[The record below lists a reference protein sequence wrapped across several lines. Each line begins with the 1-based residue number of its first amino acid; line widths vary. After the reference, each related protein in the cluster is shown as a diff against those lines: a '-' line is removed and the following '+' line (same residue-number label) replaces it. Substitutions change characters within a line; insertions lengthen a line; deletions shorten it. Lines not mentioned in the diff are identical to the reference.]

1 VRGLRLRLEVAHRRQ
16 HLLVASG
23 GLSGGG
29 GEVEGVRERVAI
41 GGRRQRSGSER
52 RRSMRRRRSGVES
65 GVDGSTSTAVERR
78 SSRTS
83 SAIAAD
89 HARSGAGPRAD
100 PNRLEFCSCVA
111 AAEVELSN

>member
-41 GGRRQRSGSER
+41 GGGDRGQGQSGGGR
-52 RRSMRRRRSGVES
+52 
-65 GVDGSTSTAVERR
+65 
-78 SSRTS
+78 
-83 SAIAAD
+83 
-89 HARSGAGPRAD
+89 
-100 PNRLEFCSCVA
+100 
-111 AAEVELSN
+111 